1 MSSCTVPDRSLSN
14 RAATQRFSIALMMGE
29 NLADL
34 LLNSET
40 AQRVLEANYLFAQPP
55 PKPVVHAIPGDG
67 RVTLYWD
74 DLAEKTTDPL
84 TNTQDFEG
92 YKIYRSQ
99 DYTFSDI
106 YTITDANGAAF
117 LPTPLV
123 GKNGA
128 KAQFDL
134 VNTWSGLHPVEYQ
147 GRGVKYNLGTNSG
160 LVHEYVDS
168 TVTNGVTYYYAVASY
183 DHGFDSLGV
192 ALPPTECQIAISKD
206 PITSELKFDQNTVG
220 ITPGPLPNGQIAALI
235 SNNFAPQ
242 RVAGISTGAMK
253 VKVFDDYSVVDG
265 ATYNIDFRTAAGK
278 VVYDVQSTTTTT
290 EKFHFARYDLC
301 PPVEEEPDHQQHR
314 GERCRRDYR
323 AAGIIPR

>member
-1 MSSCTVPDRSLSN
+1 MGSMEKRV
-14 RAATQRFSIALMMGE
+14 AAAQRFSIALMMGE

-55 PKPVVHAIPGDG
+55 PKPNVTAIPGDG

-74 DLAEKTTDPL
+74 NLAEKTTDPL

-99 DYTFSDI
+99 DYTFSDV
-106 YTITDANGAAF
+106 YTITDANGSAF

-123 GKNGA
+123 GKNGT
-128 KAQFDL
+128 KAQFDI

-147 GRGVKYNLGTNSG
+147 GRGVKYNLGTNNG

-183 DHGFDSLGV
+183 DHGFDTLGV
-192 ALPPTECQIAISKD
+192 SLPPTAPHCS
-206 PITSELKFDQNTVG
+206 
-220 ITPGPLPNGQIAALI
+220 PGWPDAA
-235 SNNFAPQ
+235 
-242 RVAGISTGAMK
+242 
-253 VKVFDDYSVVDG
+253 
-265 ATYNIDFRTAAGK
+265 
-278 VVYDVQSTTTTT
+278 
-290 EKFHFARYDLC
+290 
-301 PPVEEEPDHQQHR
+301 
-314 GERCRRDYR
+314 RRDLSSR
-323 AAGIIPR
+323 ILAGWP